1 MIEPMATPSRA
12 DSALRWVLALLS
24 IVLTGAGSLAGAA
37 PALAATS
44 TYAYDT
50 AAYTYDAPALLSSP
64 DTAATNARGSP
75 ERPGA
80 ISWGRS
86 ASVRDD
92 GDAAETAGEAGAAG
106 ETVFSG
112 HGAFV
117 EGSGKVTLPEGTSIS
132 TYAPHNSYITD
143 AVGNQI
149 ELGNPPMPT
158 RVFGPG
164 ETMPNY
170 TLYPPGD
177 LNIAGNPVTVGRA
190 TPLSEL
196 LKPNIGM
203 CHWAA
208 CTEVIPGS

>member
-1 MIEPMATPSRA
+1 MSEATTKVTW
-12 DSALRWVLALLS
+12 LHRWRPEVLALLAALVV
-24 IVLTGAGSLAGAA
+24 VLGTLLGAA
-37 PALAATS
+37 PASAAT
-44 TYAYDT
+44 AV
-50 AAYTYDAPALLSSP
+50 AAQNGVGASNLAGHVVVGSSAGVVAGQRLGNDP
-64 DTAATNARGSP
+64 SRAQFVVVT
-75 ERPGA
+75 GA
-80 ISWGRS
+80 
-86 ASVRDD
+86 
-92 GDAAETAGEAGAAG
+92 AAETAGEEGAAG

-149 ELGNPPMPT
+149 ELGNPPVPT
-158 RVFGPG
+158 QVFGPG

-170 TLYPPGD
+170 NLYPPGD

-196 LKPNIGM
+196 LKPNMGM